1 MAKKRDLQ
9 ELDLVSKELIELK
22 KQATQVASVDPQK
35 AKQKK
40 IIIILSSLIAVL
52 IIGAFTALV
61 VSYATQS
68 PVSYGPTALES
79 EKTEEK
85 TKEHER
91 RLKIIDENGGIREGV
106 NFVGTYAQFNDE
118 GQLIVDGYMRNFTG
132 HEIYNI
138 TGNITIETAETEEH
152 IGSAYFEF
160 SEEDFGSL
168 KNGKSRPW
176 RLIFDADYV
185 NIEITDLSKFT
196 VTTEFN
202 FYQR

>member
-9 ELDLVSKELIELK
+9 ELDIVSKELEQLK
-22 KQATQVASVDPQK
+22 KQAANTAAVDPQK

-40 IIIILSSLIAVL
+40 TIIILCTLLAV
-52 IIGAFTALV
+52 IVIGAFTALV

-68 PVSYGPTALES
+68 PISYGPTALES
-79 EKTEEK
+79 EKTPEK

-106 NFVGTYAQFNDE
+106 NFVGTYARIDDK

-132 HEIYNI
+132 HEIYNLE
-138 TGNITIETAETEEH
+138 GNITVKTAET
-152 IGSAYFEF
+152 GDNVGGAYFEF

-185 NIEITDLSKFT
+185 NVEITDLSKFT
-196 VTTEFN
+196 VTTEFKFN
-202 FYQR
+202 QR

>member
-9 ELDLVSKELIELK
+9 ELDLVSRELSELK
-22 KQATQVASVDPQK
+22 KQTAHIASIDPKK

-40 IIIILSSLIAVL
+40 IIIILCSLLAVL

-61 VSYATQS
+61 IFYATQS
-68 PVSYGPTALES
+68 PVSYGPNATEAEM
-79 EKTEEK
+79 TEER

-91 RLKIIDENGGIREGV
+91 RLKLIDENGGIREGL
-106 NFVGTYAQFNDE
+106 NYVGTYARFNDE
-118 GQLIVDGYMRNFTG
+118 GDLVIDGYMRNFTG

-138 TGNITIETAETEEH
+138 TGNITVETAESEDH

-160 SEEDFGSL
+160 PEETFGSL

-176 RLIFDADYV
+176 RLIIDNDYV
-185 NIEITDLSKFT
+185 NVEVTDLSKFT
-196 VTTEFN
+196 ITTELN
-202 FYQR
+202 FYQK